1 MPPPLWDC
9 LRRCF
14 ELDCELRPVMAELLD
29 RCNSSA
35 SWLNAELPLV
45 SKSAKAS
52 SSHEDLVDSLYT
64 IACVLLATKDRR
76 NDAIDVLK
84 EVIALEPTHPGAKTK
99 LETLS
104 TETTEAQEDDTPVWH
119 QRSAGP
125 EGMTEAEIEEWA
137 VHFKTKFDGVIR
149 ERNHVHT
156 LGGGRQSDWPMMS
169 ENSTLRHKY
178 IDHFIEILKELRRRY
193 PSYFQRGERVCESPR
208 PNRASRSTLNGVCCV
223 RTAPGD
229 VEAGRADRALRHGR
243 HR

>member
-1 MPPPLWDC
+1 
-9 LRRCF
+9 
-14 ELDCELRPVMAELLD
+14 MAELLD

-137 VHFKTKFDGVIR
+137 VELKTKFDRVIR
-149 ERNHVHT
+149 SDSY
-156 LGGGRQSDWPMMS
+156 GRQSDWPMMG
-169 ENSTLRHKY
+169 ENSTLRDKY
-178 IDHFIEILKELRRRY
+178 INDHFIEIAKELRRRY
-193 PSYFQRGERVCESPR
+193 PSFPSETVCESPR
-208 PNRASRSTLNGVCCV
+208 HNRASRPTLNGVCCV

>member
-76 NDAIDVLK
+76 NVAIDVLK

-104 TETTEAQEDDTPVWH
+104 TETTEAQEDDTPVWRH

-125 EGMTEAEIEEWA
+125 QGMTEAEIEKEA
-137 VHFKTKFDGVIR
+137 VQFKTKFDALIR
-149 ERNHVHT
+149 
-156 LGGGRQSDWPMMS
+156 GGRQSDWPMMG
-169 ENSTLRHKY
+169 ENSTLRDKY
-178 IDHFIEILKELRRRY
+178 IDDHFIEIFKELRRRY
-193 PSYFQRGERVCESPR
+193 PSFPHEKVCESPR

>member
-1 MPPPLWDC
+1 
-9 LRRCF
+9 
-14 ELDCELRPVMAELLD
+14 MAELLD

-76 NDAIDVLK
+76 NVAIDVLK

-137 VHFKTKFDGVIR
+137 VELKTKFDGVIR
-149 ERNHVHT
+149 SRAQV
-156 LGGGRQSDWPMMS
+156 LGDWPMMG

-193 PSYFQRGERVCESPR
+193 PSFPLERVCESPR
-208 PNRASRSTLNGVCCV
+208 HNRVSRPTLNDVCCV

-229 VEAGRADRALRHGR
+229 VEAERGDRALRHGR